1 MNKMLYCGGYLVIGL
16 PIALKYI
23 QQLKNFFQPLLNRIS
38 NREKKYLQNVNH
50 NDIILRREKIISL
63 LC

>member
-16 PIALKYI
+16 PIVLKYI
-23 QQLKNFFQPLLNRIS
+23 QQLKKFFQPSLNRIA
-38 NREKKYLQNVNH
+38 NREKKYLQNINH
-50 NDIILRREKIISL
+50 NDIILKREKIISL